1 MSFDFHAARLN
12 MVESQVRTA
21 DVTDLG
27 ITDAMRAAPRETLCP
42 AGKSD
47 LAYADAYIEYAPGLS
62 LMRPREVGK
71 LLQLVQPRAG
81 ERALAIAAPY
91 AAMILQAMGLEVTA
105 VVGDD
110 AARIPQGKFD
120 VILSEGAVV
129 ETPSSW
135 VEALAE
141 GGRLGVVV
149 RAGPVGKARLYLR
162 EDGRTGS
169 REAFDSTPPYLPGL
183 EPKTQFAF

>member
-1 MSFDFHAARLN
+1 MSSDFHAARLN

-21 DVTDLG
+21 DVTDLA

-42 AGKSD
+42 AGKGD

-62 LMRPREVGK
+62 LMRPRELGK

-81 ERALAIAAPY
+81 ERALVVAAPY
-91 AAMILQAMGLEVTA
+91 AAMILEAMGLEVTA
-105 VVGDD
+105 AQGDD
-110 AARIPQGKFD
+110 FTKAPKGPFD
-120 VILSEGAVV
+120 VILTEGAVAEV
-129 ETPSSW
+129 PEAWTR
-135 VEALAE
+135 ALAE

-149 RAGPVGKARLYLR
+149 RGGPVGKARLYLR

-183 EPKTQFAF
+183 QPKAQFAF